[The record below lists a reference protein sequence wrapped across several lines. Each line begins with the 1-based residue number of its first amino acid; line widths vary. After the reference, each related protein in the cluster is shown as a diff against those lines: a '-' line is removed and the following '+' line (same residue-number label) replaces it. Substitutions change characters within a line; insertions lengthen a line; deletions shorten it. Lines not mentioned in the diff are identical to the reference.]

1 MCLILLSGAKQVD
14 TLLLLRDMLYL
25 LQGIDGKYIR
35 FARKTQAQKNREAN
49 PYNVDIEFTRKGEEG
64 YLTKERRKEKAR
76 EDLLL
81 GGGVEDE
88 DITGIAFVDDIGNV
102 SLDVNFSFPL
112 PEAIGSIRL
121 RKFRLHCK
129 QRLSIWQ
136 NLGCSIVV
144 STISRG

>member
-1 MCLILLSGAKQVD
+1 MCLILLLGAKPVD

-25 LQGIDGKYIR
+25 LQGIDGKHIR

-49 PYNVDIEFTRKGEEG
+49 PYNVDIEFTRKGEEDH
-64 YLTKERRKEKAR
+64 LTKERRKEKAR
-76 EDLLL
+76 ENLLL

-102 SLDVNFSFPL
+102 SIEVTFPFSL
-112 PEAIGSIRL
+112 PEAMRSTRL
-121 RKFRLHCK
+121 RKFQRHCK

-144 STISRG
+144 STISRE